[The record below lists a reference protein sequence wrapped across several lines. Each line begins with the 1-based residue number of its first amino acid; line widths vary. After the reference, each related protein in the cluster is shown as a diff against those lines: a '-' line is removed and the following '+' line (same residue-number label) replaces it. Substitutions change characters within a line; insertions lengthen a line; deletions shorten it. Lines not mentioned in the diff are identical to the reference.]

1 MLQYHPPISDKQ
13 RDIGRT
19 RTIFQLE
26 PMIVLPGPTGLAGGC
41 KPKAVRVRRLAP
53 LSHKR
58 THTPKLSNKHFLSTL
73 SSISRATARTAR
85 GSAGARAPPRG
96 GKSRGSTRACLLTS
110 QGSLLRGARPFH
122 PHGSHASIG
131 HSSPLRVRCFALA
144 WCLLN
149 VPRVHAPRPRII
161 NLSSR
166 PLSVSRPPRRT
177 LPLVAVTVA
186 ARDMRCIRLRR
197 G

>member
-73 SSISRATARTAR
+73 RRALPGHEHRR
-85 GSAGARAPPRG
+85 ESHG
-96 GKSRGSTRACLLTS
+96 SRGSTRACLLTS

-131 HSSPLRVRCFALA
+131 HSPPLRVRCFALA